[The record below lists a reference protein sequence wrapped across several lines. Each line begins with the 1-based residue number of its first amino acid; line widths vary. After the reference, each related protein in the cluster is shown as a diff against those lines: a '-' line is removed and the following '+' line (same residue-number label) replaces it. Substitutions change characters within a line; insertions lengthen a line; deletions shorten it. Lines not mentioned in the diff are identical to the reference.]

1 MSAGKDSALVTV
13 TLLWYQTRKVNPM
26 PEPTE
31 PLKFQD
37 TREREEWLRA
47 YLAIVTSPNP
57 VLREDGTRFFACGFA
72 DHALGHLRQRALR
85 GTHNAPLELA
95 DEHRLTADEV
105 LDVILDA
112 AFDDDRLY
120 TAIIEGLKARG
131 VAIAPPEPPAAE
143 DMDITVRIA
152 GEVPS

>member
-1 MSAGKDSALVTV
+1 
-13 TLLWYQTRKVNPM
+13 M
-26 PEPTE
+26 PEPTDE

-47 YLAIVTSPNP
+47 CLACATSPVP
-57 VLREDGTRFFACGFA
+57 VRTADGSQVFADDFA
-72 DHALGHLRQRALR
+72 DHVIEHLRARDGGALR
-85 GTHNAPLELA
+85 ATRSTHLELA
-95 DEHRLTADEV
+95 DEHKLTADEV
-105 LDVILDA
+105 LEVILDA